1 MLILLLYQVLVVCLM
16 LAIVSITFPYWLTN
30 VRYGEH
36 RESPNTFIPRAD
48 WRRRGGMV
56 PSPPSAL
63 VCLRDGRQEL
73 EAGPARGQSNVRT
86 SLSFS

>member
-30 VRYGEH
+30 VRYSQH
-36 RESPNTFIPRAD
+36 RESFNTVIRRAG
-48 WRRRGGMV
+48 WRWRGRTV

-63 VCLRDGRQEL
+63 VCLKDGRPGPEV
-73 EAGPARGQSNVRT
+73 GPARGQ
-86 SLSFS
+86 